1 VRLRLSRPAARQLD
15 KVLTYIA
22 AHNPQGARHVQERLQ
37 AVMDLLL
44 LHPFAGHITAR
55 RGIRRIL
62 ANPYPYAVTYS
73 VGQNEVIVLGIRH
86 TARRPLS

>member
-1 VRLRLSRPAARQLD
+1 
-15 KVLTYIA
+15 
-22 AHNPQGARHVQERLQ
+22 
-37 AVMDLLL
+37 MDLLL